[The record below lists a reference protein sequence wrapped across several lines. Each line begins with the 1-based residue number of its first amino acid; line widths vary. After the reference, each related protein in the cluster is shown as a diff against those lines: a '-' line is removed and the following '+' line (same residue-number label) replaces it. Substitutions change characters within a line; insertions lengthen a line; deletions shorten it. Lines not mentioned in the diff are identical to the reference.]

1 MCCLPCDRTAS
12 GSISVLDV
20 CCRPASKTRT
30 DGNLESSGRE
40 REDGKTK
47 KKKKKKQVDIKL
59 TQEGIGHCHKPAG
72 QVKAE
77 QLDGK
82 WRKDEKHRARNL
94 APLNI

>member
-1 MCCLPCDRTAS
+1 MVMYVLFAVRQN
-12 GSISVLDV
+12 SIGLDI

-30 DGNLESSGRE
+30 DGNLVSSDRE

-47 KKKKKKQVDIKL
+47 KKKKKKKQIDIKP

-77 QLDGK
+77 
-82 WRKDEKHRARNL
+82 
-94 APLNI
+94 